1 MTNRCLLRIHM
12 YMYMWTHTL
21 FSILILFIQTSAD
34 STPISSEVGHK
45 ARGEESG
52 VAAWTCSSDDDFA
65 VSMRL
70 EELQQ
75 KEKKNSTTAVAEC
88 VKEEEDEYVVEEEG
102 VSVLCSSPKNL
113 GYPPY
118 VVVDFVEVEKSQEE
132 EAGRDTLAA
141 SSCSQFSSLEIDS
154 STLVANCENVADA
167 PARHVEEGKASAP
180 LQKKSVKKTSDSKAK
195 VAVTK
200 AQSRVKLS
208 VASHKTG
215 AGDKSKQPA
224 KRRGRATEGKG
235 AKDRS
240 GRSRSGG
247 RRPAREKAADEPKKP
262 RGRPRKEEGG
272 DKPKRLRGRPRKEEG
287 DKPRRA
293 RSKPRKVENNASP
306 QPQLG
311 SPQNGEGV

>member
-1 MTNRCLLRIHM
+1 
-12 YMYMWTHTL
+12 MWTHTL
-21 FSILILFIQTSAD
+21 FSIHFFFIQTSAE
-34 STPISSEVGHK
+34 STPISSEAGHK
-45 ARGEESG
+45 ARGEESS
-52 VAAWTCSSDDDFA
+52 VATWTCSSDDDFA
-65 VSMRL
+65 VSIRL

-75 KEKKNSTTAVAEC
+75 KEKKNSMTAVTEC
-88 VKEEEDEYVVEEEG
+88 VKEEEDECVVEEEG

-118 VVVDFVEVEKSQEE
+118 VVMDFVEVEKSQEE

-141 SSCSQFSSLEIDS
+141 SSNSQFSSLEIEPS
-154 STLVANCENVADA
+154 ALVANCENVADA
-167 PARHVEEGKASAP
+167 PARHVEERKASAP
-180 LQKKSVKKTSDSKAK
+180 LQKKKTSDSKAK
-195 VAVTK
+195 GAVTK

-287 DKPRRA
+287 RDKPRRA
-293 RSKPRKVENNASP
+293 RSKPSKVENNASP